1 MMDWNKD
8 KSLWLSKICIK
19 LFTITMI
26 VVAVFAP
33 KIFSA
38 LIEVRIAYLGGTL
51 PYFLISTYTLCVP
64 AVVALYG
71 LWRLLD
77 NIDKGEVFI
86 NKNVDI
92 LRMLSWRCIFA
103 GGICFA
109 SAVYYLPFIIIA
121 AAAGFVGLLLR
132 IVKNVFARAVE
143 IKQDNDFT
151 I

>member
-1 MMDWNKD
+1 MEWNKD

-38 LIEVRIAYLGGTL
+38 LIELRVAYLGGTL

-64 AVVALYG
+64 AVIALAG

-77 NIDKGEVFI
+77 NIDKGDVFI
-86 NKNVDI
+86 ENNVQI

-103 GGICFA
+103 GGVCFI
-109 SAVYYLPFIIIA
+109 SSVYYLPFLIIA
-121 AAAGFVGLLLR
+121 AAASFVGLLLR

-143 IKQDNDFT
+143 IKQDNDYT